1 VDVRPSPLAGRW
13 YPRAAAGLCAEL
25 DEALLAAAPLSGV
38 APQQVVGLLVPHAGL
53 HFSGRVAAHAFRA
66 VQGAAPELVVVASP
80 SHFHDEAP
88 LLTSGHAAYATP
100 LGPLPVDQA
109 AVARLG
115 AALAGA
121 LGLPAREV
129 LLPLRDDEEHAVEI
143 ELPFLQRVLA
153 PGFRLLPLMVA
164 DQRAPFARA
173 LGAALAEVLRGRRA
187 LLVASSDLSHFFSAA
202 QANTL
207 DAELLAQVAALD
219 PPGVLAAQAQGRG
232 QACGAGV
239 IAAMLWAAQSLGAT
253 RAQVV
258 AHAHSGQ
265 INGDEDQVVGYGAA
279 VVW

>member
-13 YPRAAAGLCAEL
+13 YPRAPADLRAEL
-25 DEALLAAAPLSGV
+25 DAALLAAQPVPGL
-38 APQQVVGLLVPHAGL
+38 PPERVVGLLVPHAGL
-53 HFSGRVAAHAFRA
+53 HYSGGVAAHAFRA
-66 VQGAAPELVVVASP
+66 VQGAAPDLVVVASP

-100 LGPLPVDQA
+100 LGTLPVDQA

-121 LGLPAREV
+121 LSVPLHEV

-153 PGFRLLPLMVA
+153 HGFRLLPLMVA

-173 LGAALAEVLRGRRA
+173 LGAALAEALRGRRA
-187 LLVASSDLSHFFSAA
+187 VLVASSDLSHFFPAA
-202 QANTL
+202 RAAAL
-207 DAELLAQVAALD
+207 DAELLAQVGALD

-253 RAQVV
+253 HAQVV

-265 INGDEDQVVGYGAA
+265 INGHADQVVGYGAA